1 MAKEGT
7 PARELLDSFP
17 PSSDNYEKAVTL
29 LKNRFG
35 RDELLVELYVREL
48 LNLVLMQSSGKTSIS
63 LSQLFDRL
71 ETQLMALES
80 LGVASEKYASML
92 YPMVE
97 SSLPEAVLREWERKR
112 VKSDK
117 GLLLEAAER
126 MAELRLFLKA
136 EVESEERLSLAR
148 NSFSSSAKSTPSDK
162 QEKGRKPDT
171 TTPKVSTAADL
182 VHFQTHSN
190 PERCLFCGGD
200 HPGQFCF
207 RARQM
212 NKPPV
217 TGSLHVAEID
227 RAERV
232 VLRMIQE
239 ESFSGVKDKSLSK
252 LKPQVDSNGLIRL
265 RTKIW
270 ARKDTEDFRAPVI
283 LPPRHD
289 LVSKLILDLHR
300 EMVTLLVRLC

>member
-1 MAKEGT
+1 MCWRPFPGWRTSLIAYFLDRQVSEAFFAQVGKDFEEDDLVNEYDSVEKYRDVWMSACVRKDLITKPIAPPSEVPFSVASGGDKQSFFRLPKLELRQFDIKPKTWISFWACFRKIHERFDLDGEDKFQLLLRMAKEGT

-48 LNLVLMQSSGKTSIS
+48 LNLVRMQSSGKTSIS
-63 LSQLFDRL
+63 LSQLFGRL

-97 SSLPEAVLREWERKR
+97 SSLPETVLREWERKR
-112 VKSDK
+112 VKFDK

-126 MAELRLFLKA
+126 MAELRLFMKA

-171 TTPKVSTAADL
+171 TTP
-182 VHFQTHSN
+182 
-190 PERCLFCGGD
+190 
-200 HPGQFCF
+200 
-207 RARQM
+207 
-212 NKPPV
+212 
-217 TGSLHVAEID
+217 
-227 RAERV
+227 
-232 VLRMIQE
+232 
-239 ESFSGVKDKSLSK
+239 
-252 LKPQVDSNGLIRL
+252 
-265 RTKIW
+265 
-270 ARKDTEDFRAPVI
+270 
-283 LPPRHD
+283 
-289 LVSKLILDLHR
+289 
-300 EMVTLLVRLC
+300 